1 MSTQEPRA
9 ATILVVEDEEPIQDL
24 VTMALRFRG
33 FQVVTAASGQ
43 DALRAAANA
52 APDLI
57 VLDVNLPDVDGF
69 EVCRRLLADGR
80 QVPVVFLTARD
91 EPADLRT
98 GFTRGGDDYVTKP
111 FSLEELLLRVEAVLR
126 RTRGQES
133 ERKRLVCGDVVL
145 DEDACRVWRGD
156 AELAL
161 SPTEYRLLRYLLL
174 NPNRVLSKTQIL
186 EHVWDYD
193 FDGDASAVETYI
205 SYLRRKLDD
214 REARLIRTVR
224 GFGYSLR
231 LPEAGPDGR

>member
-1 MSTQEPRA
+1 V
-9 ATILVVEDEEPIQDL
+9 AT
-24 VTMALRFRG
+24 ALRFRG

-43 DALRAAANA
+43 DALRAVANG

-69 EVCRRLLADGR
+69 EVCRRLRADGR

-91 EPADLRT
+91 DSADLRT
-98 GFTRGGDDYVTKP
+98 GFTEGGDDYVTKP

-126 RTRGQES
+126 RTRGPET

-156 AELAL
+156 AEVAL

-186 EHVWDYD
+186 EHVWEYD
-193 FDGDASAVETYI
+193 FEGDASAVETYV

-214 REARLIRTVR
+214 RDARLIRTVR

-231 LPEAGPDGR
+231 LPESGPDGR